1 MAYTPKDL
9 SGALFKNDKG
19 DNAARPDYRGDA
31 MINGELMEIAAWLKP
46 LPSDSSK
53 RYMSL
58 SFKPKQQRQEEP
70 RQAPSHDGFKARQ
83 LPPRQAA
90 PARQAS
96 SGFEDMDDDI
106 PFINPMR
113 GAARCLAM

>member
-31 MINGELMEIAAWLKP
+31 MVNGELMEIAAWIKP
-46 LPSDSSK
+46 LPSDASK

-70 RQAPSHDGFKARQ
+70 RQAPSHDGFKVRQ
-83 LPPRQAA
+83 LA
-90 PARQAS
+90 PSRDRYGGAPGKSEGMAND
-96 SGFEDMDDDI
+96 GFDSDI
-106 PFINPMR
+106 PF
-113 GAARCLAM
+113 